1 MKRTRAKN
9 ISVSRLYVSL
19 LLLLLGYGSDIWARQ
34 SDFCGEQWVC
44 INTKEQNGS
53 IEFWLAN
60 DAFYPV
66 TTTLVIDAKNLGNG
80 QKKSNQYTQTLVVR
94 GQTKSLGL
102 TLSAA
107 NPNKKT
113 KYTTNLEWTP
123 GNIHAKHDDDFRYLL
138 PYGKNDYYPIVQG
151 FGGGYSH
158 RGASKYAVDIAMP
171 IGTPVYAARGGQV
184 IRVME
189 KHNKGGASRRFA
201 QYANYV
207 VILHSDQTTGE
218 YYHLKQYAVVVEP
231 GDNVLAGQRIGYSGN
246 TGFSSLPHL
255 HFAVYRAKSHGD
267 FESIPF
273 KFNK

>member
-1 MKRTRAKN
+1 MKRAKN

-19 LLLLLGYGSDIWARQ
+19 LLLALGCSSDIWAQQ
-34 SDFCGEQWVC
+34 SEFCAEQWVC

-53 IEFWLAN
+53 IEYWISN

-66 TTTLVIDAKNLGNG
+66 TATLEIVAKNIGNG
-80 QKKSNQYTQTLVVR
+80 RKRSKQYTQTIVVK
-94 GQTKSLGL
+94 GQTQSLGL
-102 TLSAA
+102 TLRSV
-107 NPNKKT
+107 NGNKKS
-113 KYTTNLEWTP
+113 KYSTNLEWTP
-123 GNIHAKHDDDFRYLL
+123 GNIHAKHDDGFRYLL

-184 IRVME
+184 VSVME

-207 VILHSDQTTGE
+207 AILHSDETTGE
-218 YYHLKQYAVVVEP
+218 YYHLKQYAVAVEQ
-231 GDNVLAGQRIGYSGN
+231 GDHVLAGQFIGHSGN